1 MIYRYYLS
9 FILLDNNKKNQNIM
23 LLVLYRV
30 SISLQYVIVSLT
42 KRYLNSGTICKDI
55 PLTLMP
61 KSDPSSK
68 PSSGLIL

>member
-1 MIYRYYLS
+1 MIYRYYSS
-9 FILLDNNKKNQNIM
+9 FILLYINKKPKNIV
-23 LLVLYRV
+23 LLVKYRV

-55 PLTLMP
+55 ALTLMP